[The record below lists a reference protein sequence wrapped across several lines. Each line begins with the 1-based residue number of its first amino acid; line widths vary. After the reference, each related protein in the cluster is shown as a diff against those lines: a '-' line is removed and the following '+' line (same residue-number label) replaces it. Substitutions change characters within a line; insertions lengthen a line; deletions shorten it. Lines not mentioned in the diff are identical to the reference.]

1 MSQPEVFILH
11 CSVSAS
17 VRQSIQI
24 AFEDYKL
31 PDDVIDTLKS
41 ANAMSIRPKLS
52 NGLKRHLDELRL
64 MQRYLYDRCTIH
76 HGDVHFIHPDHFDEA
91 MARIDEIKAKAIEFN
106 AQLKDS
112 WSEEYERW
120 NAMVDNF
127 FSPLFLSLIH
137 I

>member
-31 PDDVIDTLKS
+31 PDDVIDTLK
-41 ANAMSIRPKLS
+41 
-52 NGLKRHLDELRL
+52 
-64 MQRYLYDRCTIH
+64 
-76 HGDVHFIHPDHFDEA
+76 
-91 MARIDEIKAKAIEFN
+91 
-106 AQLKDS
+106 
-112 WSEEYERW
+112 
-120 NAMVDNF
+120 
-127 FSPLFLSLIH
+127 LSLIH